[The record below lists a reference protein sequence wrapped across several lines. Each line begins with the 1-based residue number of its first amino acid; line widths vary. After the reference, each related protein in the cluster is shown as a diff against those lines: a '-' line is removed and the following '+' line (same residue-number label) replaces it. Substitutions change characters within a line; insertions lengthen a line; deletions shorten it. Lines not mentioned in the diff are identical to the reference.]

1 MPKKPKLTKA
11 KIKEFIA
18 DEKAGNK
25 VYRKYGL
32 KSLAK
37 DEARHKKFLEK
48 KLKSQSKN
56 KPKRRK

>member
-25 VYRKYGL
+25 EYRKYGL
-32 KSLAK
+32 NSLAK

-48 KLKSQSKN
+48 KLKTQN
-56 KPKRRK
+56 KIKRRK